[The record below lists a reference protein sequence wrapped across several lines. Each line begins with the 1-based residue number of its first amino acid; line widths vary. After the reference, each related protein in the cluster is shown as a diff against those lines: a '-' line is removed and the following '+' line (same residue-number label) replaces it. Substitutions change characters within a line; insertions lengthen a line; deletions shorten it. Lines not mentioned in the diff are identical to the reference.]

1 MKKLLIS
8 LLTATIL
15 TTGCTQAKE
24 IEKNNNIE
32 NKVEQ
37 NIETKENTKENN
49 ETKEDI
55 EKIRKDGIK
64 FIDSFLKEN
73 LNDCYDGYYAD
84 ENGITIKF
92 VDDGIVELLEADE
105 ELYEKFVELNMN
117 ICKQVSDIL
126 KADKNYHVVVTYTD
140 RHEGEKVTVTNTFFV
155 IVDGEIKTNL
165 IGK

>member
-8 LLTATIL
+8 LLLGAAML
-15 TTGCTQAKE
+15 TTGCTQAK
-24 IEKNNNIE
+24 
-32 NKVEQ
+32 
-37 NIETKENTKENN
+37 
-49 ETKEDI
+49 DI
-55 EKIRKDGIK
+55 EKINNIDNKVEENIGEKSLKETRKDGIK
-64 FIDSFLKEN
+64 YIDSFLKEN
-73 LNDCYDGYYAD
+73 LSDCYDGYYAD

-117 ICKQVSDIL
+117 ICEEVSDIL
-126 KADKNYHVVVTYTD
+126 KADENYHICVTYTD

-155 IVDGEIKTNL
+155 IVDGKITFNT

>member
-8 LLTATIL
+8 LLTATML
-15 TTGCTQAKE
+15 VTGCTQAKE
-24 IEKNNNIE
+24 IGKIDNIE
-32 NKVEQ
+32 NKIEE
-37 NIETKENTKENN
+37 NIGEKS
-49 ETKEDI
+49 I
-55 EKIRKDGIK
+55 EEIRKDGIE
-64 FIDSFLKEN
+64 FIDLFLKEN
-73 LNDCYDGYYAD
+73 LSDCYDGYYAD

-140 RHEGEKVTVTNTFFV
+140 QHKGENTTFTNTFFV
-155 IVDGEIKTNL
+155 IVDGEIKHNT
-165 IGK
+165 IKR

>member
-8 LLTATIL
+8 LLLGATML

-24 IEKNNNIE
+24 IGKVNNIE
-32 NKVEQ
+32 NKVEEK
-37 NIETKENTKENN
+37 IEEG

-55 EKIRKDGIK
+55 EEIRKDGIK
-64 FIDSFLKEN
+64 FIDLFLKEN
-73 LNDCYDGYYAD
+73 LGDCYDGYYAD

-117 ICKQVSDIL
+117 ICEEVSDIL
-126 KADKNYHVVVTYTD
+126 KADKNYFICITYTD
-140 RHEGEKVTVTNTFFV
+140 KHKEGNRTFTNTFFI
-155 IVDGEIKTNL
+155 IVDGEITVNK
-165 IGK
+165 IKK

>member
-8 LLTATIL
+8 LLLGVAIL
-15 TTGCTQAKE
+15 SSGCVGHKV
-24 IEKNNNIE
+24 IEEKVDNIE
-32 NKVEQ
+32 SQ
-37 NIETKENTKENN
+37 IEI
-49 ETKEDI
+49 KEDTT
-55 EKIRKDGIK
+55 EEENLEEVREQGIK
-64 FIDSFLKEN
+64 FIDSFFKKN
-73 LNDCYDGYYAD
+73 LSDCYDGYYAD

-105 ELYEKFVELNMN
+105 ELYEKFVELNLN
-117 ICKQVSDIL
+117 VCKQVSDIL
-126 KADKNYHVVVTYTD
+126 KADENYHICVTYTD

>member
-8 LLTATIL
+8 LLTATML
-15 TTGCTQAKE
+15 VTGCTQAKE
-24 IEKNNNIE
+24 IGKIDNIE
-32 NKVEQ
+32 NKVE
-37 NIETKENTKENN
+37 
-49 ETKEDI
+49 
-55 EKIRKDGIK
+55 EKIEEEETEKSLEQIRKEGIEY
-64 FIDSFLKEN
+64 IDSFLKEN
-73 LNDCYDGYYAD
+73 LSDCYDGYYAD

-105 ELYEKFVELNMN
+105 ELYEKFVELNLN
-117 ICKQVSDIL
+117 VCKQASDIL
-126 KADKNYHVVVTYTD
+126 KADENYHVCVTYTD

>member
-8 LLTATIL
+8 LLLGATIL
-15 TTGCTQAKE
+15 ATGCTQAKE
-24 IEKNNNIE
+24 IGKVNNIE
-32 NKVEQ
+32 NKVEEK
-37 NIETKENTKENN
+37 IEEG
-49 ETKEDI
+49 ETEEDI

-73 LNDCYDGYYAD
+73 LSDCYDGYYAD

-117 ICKQVSDIL
+117 ICEEVSDIL
-126 KADKNYHVVVTYTD
+126 KADKNYFICITYTD
-140 RHEGEKVTVTNTFFV
+140 KHKEGNRTFTNTFFV

-165 IGK
+165 IKR

>member
-8 LLTATIL
+8 LLLGAAIL

-24 IEKNNNIE
+24 IGKVNNIE
-32 NKVEQ
+32 NKVEEK
-37 NIETKENTKENN
+37 IEEG

-55 EKIRKDGIK
+55 EKIRKDGIE
-64 FIDSFLKEN
+64 FIDLFLKEN
-73 LNDCYDGYYAD
+73 LSDCYDGYYAD

-105 ELYEKFVELNMN
+105 ELYKKFVELNMN
-117 ICKQVSDIL
+117 ICEEVSDIL
-126 KADKNYHVVVTYTD
+126 KADKNYFICITYTD
-140 RHEGEKVTVTNTFFV
+140 RHKEGDKTFTNTFFI
-155 IVDGEIKTNL
+155 IVDGKITYNT

>member
-8 LLTATIL
+8 LLLGAAML

-24 IEKNNNIE
+24 IGKVNNIE
-32 NKVEQ
+32 NKVEEK
-37 NIETKENTKENN
+37 IEGG
-49 ETKEDI
+49 ETEKSI
-55 EKIRKDGIK
+55 EEIRKDGIK
-64 FIDSFLKEN
+64 FIDLFFKEN
-73 LNDCYDGYYAD
+73 LSDCYDGYYAD

-105 ELYEKFVELNMN
+105 ELYEKFVELNLN

-126 KADKNYHVVVTYTD
+126 KADENYHVCVTYTD
-140 RHEGEKVTVTNTFFV
+140 RHKGENTTVTNTFFV

>member
-8 LLTATIL
+8 LLLGATIL

-24 IEKNNNIE
+24 IGKIDNIE
-32 NKVEQ
+32 NKIEENIGEKSLEQ
-37 NIETKENTKENN
+37 T
-49 ETKEDI
+49 
-55 EKIRKDGIK
+55 RKDGIK

-73 LNDCYDGYYAD
+73 LSDCYDGYYAD

-105 ELYEKFVELNMN
+105 ELYEKFVELNLN
-117 ICKQVSDIL
+117 VYKQVSDIL
-126 KADKNYHVVVTYTD
+126 KADENYHICVTYTD

>member
-8 LLTATIL
+8 LLTATML
-15 TTGCTQAKE
+15 VTGCTQAKE
-24 IEKNNNIE
+24 IGKIDNIE
-32 NKVEQ
+32 NKIEENIGEKSLEQ
-37 NIETKENTKENN
+37 T
-49 ETKEDI
+49 
-55 EKIRKDGIK
+55 RKDGIK

-73 LNDCYDGYYAD
+73 LSDCYDGYYAD

-117 ICKQVSDIL
+117 ICEEVSDIL
-126 KADKNYHVVVTYTD
+126 KADEDYHICITYTD

-155 IVDGEIKTNL
+155 IVDGEITYNTVKR
-165 IGK
+165 

>member
-8 LLTATIL
+8 LLLGAAML

-24 IEKNNNIE
+24 IGKVNNIE
-32 NKVEQ
+32 NKVEEK
-37 NIETKENTKENN
+37 IEEG

-55 EKIRKDGIK
+55 EEIRKDGIK
-64 FIDSFLKEN
+64 FIDSFFKKN
-73 LNDCYDGYYAD
+73 LSDCYDGYYAD

-117 ICKQVSDIL
+117 ICEEVSDIL
-126 KADKNYHVVVTYTD
+126 KADKNYFICITYTD
-140 RHEGEKVTVTNTFFV
+140 KHKEGNRTFTNTFFI
-155 IVDGEIKTNL
+155 IVDGEITVNK
-165 IGK
+165 IKK